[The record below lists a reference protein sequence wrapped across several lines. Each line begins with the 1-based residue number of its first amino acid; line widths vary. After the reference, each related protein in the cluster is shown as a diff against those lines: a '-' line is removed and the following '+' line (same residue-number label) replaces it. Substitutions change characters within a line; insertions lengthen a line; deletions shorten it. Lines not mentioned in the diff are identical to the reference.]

1 MKNVEMAQLFS
12 EATPYI
18 QKYHGKTLVI
28 KYGGNAMVN
37 GQLKLAV
44 MNDLVT
50 LTLLGVRVVMV
61 HGGGPAINAMLK
73 KLGIESRFV
82 NGLRYTDAETM
93 RVVQQVLAGQV
104 NKDLVALLKG
114 RGVGLCGMDGN
125 TINCRRYTEAD
136 LGFVGEITHID
147 TRLINRLLDDQ
158 FIPVIATVG
167 MDEENGV
174 LYNINAEAAIAV
186 ALQAE
191 KLVTMTDIAGLLQD
205 KDDENTLIPEVELS
219 EIEGY
224 KQQGVISGGMLPK
237 IDGMADAIRRGVH
250 EAVIIDGRVPHSVLL
265 EMFSD
270 RGSGTLFY
278 QKQKRR

>member
-1 MKNVEMAQLFS
+1 
-12 EATPYI
+12 
-18 QKYHGKTLVI
+18 
-28 KYGGNAMVN
+28 
-37 GQLKLAV
+37 
-44 MNDLVT
+44 
-50 LTLLGVRVVMV
+50 
-61 HGGGPAINAMLK
+61 
-73 KLGIESRFV
+73 
-82 NGLRYTDAETM
+82 
-93 RVVQQVLAGQV
+93 
-104 NKDLVALLKG
+104 
-114 RGVGLCGMDGN
+114 
-125 TINCRRYTEAD
+125 
-136 LGFVGEITHID
+136 
-147 TRLINRLLDDQ
+147 
-158 FIPVIATVG
+158 

-174 LYNINAEAAIAV
+174 LYNINADTAAAAIAV